1 MIRLSNP
8 FGRLVVIRLIAPVT
22 AEEYERFDIK
32 VRHLVSLLPPNLVF
46 CSDLRYAGLLPGAV
60 AQRIPESMR
69 RDQPWLR
76 RAALLVQEDGA
87 VAALQFRRIIKGAS
101 SNPNRRTFTDAEQAL
116 KWLAEVLLPSEQ
128 THLAA
133 FIRGL
138 PDD

>member
-8 FGRLVVIRLIAPVT
+8 FGRLVTIRLLDPVT
-22 AEEYERFDIK
+22 VEEYERFDIK

-46 CSDLRYAGLLPGAV
+46 CSDLRCAGLLPGAV

-76 RAALLVQEDGA
+76 RAALLVQEESA

-101 SNPNRRTFTDAEQAL
+101 SNPSRRSFTDPEAAL
-116 KWLAEVLLPSEQ
+116 RWLAEVLLPSEQ
-128 THLAA
+128 AHLAS
-133 FIRGL
+133 FIRNQ